1 MRQSAYDIVVVGTGF
16 ASTFFLKEYLLNAPA
31 TAKVL
36 VLERGHF
43 YPRAERVKDIIGEP
57 TAYAKLN
64 PLSYDTIENSRPEK
78 EWHFSLGFGGS
89 SNCWYGC
96 TPRFMP
102 SDFRMKSLYGIANDW
117 PVQYDELD
125 PYYEQVEDLMAI
137 SGPAETPYPRKK
149 PYVQPPHLF
158 TAVDKVLHQK
168 YGKLY
173 INQPTARA
181 RVAMNG
187 RNACCASAVCSVC
200 PVDAKFTIENS
211 NFGVYNDPRVELL
224 YGAQVYGLEL
234 VQDRVRR
241 VSFRQDNR
249 DYHAAGEI
257 VALGANALF
266 NANILLN
273 SGDKNPFTG
282 RGLGEQLGLQAHV
295 YLDNMKSVGGSTWVN
310 ANGYMLYDG
319 DHRRDYAACLMESS
333 NAPFFR
339 PESGKWRNMASFR
352 MIFEDLPDLENHVA
366 TTADVMKPA
375 LHFKGPSEY
384 TMRGVE
390 QMKKRL
396 PEVLACLPVEKIIY
410 DQPYASEA
418 HILGTTRMSDTAQ
431 NGVVDKHLRHHQ
443 YRNLFV
449 LGSGSF
455 TTYTPANPTLT
466 LSALSLF
473 AAHNTFSPAVS

>member
-1 MRQSAYDIVVVGTGF
+1 MKSTAYDLLVVGTGF
-16 ASTFFLKEYLLNAPA
+16 ASTFFLKQYLSKAPA
-31 TAKVL
+31 TARVL
-36 VLERGHF
+36 VLERGHL
-43 YPRAERVKDIIGEP
+43 YPRAERVKEILGQE

-64 PLSYDTIENSRPEK
+64 PLANDTFENHNRGK
-78 EWHFSLGFGGS
+78 DWHFSVGFGGS

-96 TPRFMP
+96 TPRFLP
-102 SDFRMKSLYGIANDW
+102 SDFRMKTLYGIGNDW

-149 PYVQPPHLF
+149 AYAQPPHLF
-158 TAVDKVLHQK
+158 TAVDTLLHRQ

-173 INQPTARA
+173 ISQPTARA
-181 RVAMNG
+181 RVATHG
-187 RNACCASAVCSVC
+187 RNPCCASAVCSVC

-211 NFGVYNDPRVELL
+211 NFRVYDDPRVELL
-224 YGAQVYGLEL
+224 HGAQVYGLEL
-234 VQDRVRR
+234 VQDRVRK
-241 VSFRQDNR
+241 VSFHRNAQDQ
-249 DYHAAGEI
+249 HVGAEV

-295 YLDNMKSVGGSTWVN
+295 YLDNLQSLGGSTWVN

-319 DHRRDYAACLMESS
+319 EHRKEYAACLMESS

-352 MIFEDLPDLENHVA
+352 MIFEDLPDADNYVA
-366 TTADVMKPA
+366 TTADIMKPA
-375 LHFKGPSEY
+375 IHFKGPSDY
-384 TMRGVE
+384 TRKAIE
-390 QMKKRL
+390 RMKQRL
-396 PEVLACLPVEKIIY
+396 PAVLACLPVEQIIY

-418 HILGTTRMSDTAQ
+418 HILGTTRMSVSAAQ
-431 NGVVDKHLRHHQ
+431 GVVDKHLRHHQ

-466 LSALSLF
+466 LSALSLL
-473 AAHNTFSPAVS
+473 AADQSF

>member
-1 MRQSAYDIVVVGTGF
+1 MKHTAYDLVVVGTGF
-16 ASTFFLKEYLLNAPA
+16 ASTFFLKQYLSKAPA
-31 TAKVL
+31 STKVL
-36 VLERGHF
+36 VLERGHLF
-43 YPRAERVKDIIGEP
+43 PRAERVKEIIGEKS
-57 TAYAKLN
+57 AYAGLN
-64 PLSYDTIENSRPEK
+64 PLSNDTFENHKPDK
-78 EWHFSLGFGGS
+78 DWHFSVGFGGS

-96 TPRFMP
+96 TPRFLP
-102 SDFRMKSLYGIANDW
+102 SDFRMKTLYGIGNDW

-125 PYYEQVEDLMAI
+125 PYYEQVEDLMSI

-149 PYVQPPHLF
+149 AYAQPPHLF
-158 TAVDKVLHQK
+158 TAVDTLLHQK

-173 INQPTARA
+173 INQPTARS

-187 RNACCASAVCSVC
+187 RNPCCASAVCSVC

-211 NFGVYNDPRVELL
+211 NFRVYEDPRVELL
-224 YGAQVYGLEL
+224 HGAQVYGLEL
-234 VQDRVRR
+234 VQDRVRK
-241 VSFRQDNR
+241 VSFRQDNK
-249 DYHAAGEI
+249 DHHAAGEV

-295 YLDNMKSVGGSTWVN
+295 YLDNLQSLGGSTWVN

-319 DHRRDYAACLMESS
+319 DHRKEYAACLMESS

-339 PESGKWRNMASFR
+339 PESGKWRHMASFR
-352 MIFEDLPDLENHVA
+352 MIFEDLPDHDNYVA
-366 TTADVMKPA
+366 TTSDIMKPA
-375 LHFKGPSEY
+375 IHFKGPSDY
-384 TMRGVE
+384 TLKAIDK
-390 QMKKRL
+390 MKQRL
-396 PEVLACLPVEKIIY
+396 PDVLSCLPVEKIIY

-418 HILGTTRMSDTAQ
+418 HILGTTRMSTSAEQ
-431 NGVVDKHLRHHQ
+431 GVVDKHLRHHQ

-466 LSALSLF
+466 LSALSLLSADKSF
-473 AAHNTFSPAVS
+473 

>member
-1 MRQSAYDIVVVGTGF
+1 MKHLAYDMIVVGTGF
-16 ASTFFLKEYLLNAPA
+16 ASTFFLKEYLRTAPA

-57 TAYAKLN
+57 TAYASLN
-64 PLSYDTIENSRPEK
+64 PASNDTIQNNHPEK
-78 EWHFSLGFGGS
+78 EWHFSVGFGGS

-96 TPRFMP
+96 TPRFLP
-102 SDFRMKSLYGIANDW
+102 SDFRTKTLYGVGNDW
-117 PVQYDELD
+117 PIQYDELD
-125 PYYEQVEDLMAI
+125 PYYEQVEDLMSI
-137 SGPAETPYPRKK
+137 SGPAETPFPRRK
-149 PYVQPPHLF
+149 PYPQPPHLF
-158 TAVDKVLHQK
+158 TEVDKILHQK

-173 INQPTARA
+173 INQPSARA
-181 RVAMNG
+181 RIPMNG
-187 RNACCASAVCSVC
+187 RNPCCASAVCSVC

-211 NFGVYNDPRVELL
+211 NFGVYEDPRVELQ

-249 DYHAAGEI
+249 DFHVPGEI

-273 SGDKNPFTG
+273 SGDRNPLTG

-295 YLDNMKSVGGSTWVN
+295 YLDNLKCVGGSTWVN

-319 DHRRDYAACLMESS
+319 AHRKDYAACLMESS

-352 MIFEDLPDLENHVA
+352 MIFEDLPDNDNYVA
-366 TTADVMKPA
+366 TTADIMKPQI
-375 LHFKGPSEY
+375 HFKGPSDY
-384 TMRGVE
+384 TMRGIE
-390 QMKKRL
+390 AMKERL
-396 PEVLACLPVEKIIY
+396 PSVLSCLPVEKIIY
-410 DQPYASEA
+410 DQPYSSEA
-418 HILGTTRMSDTAQ
+418 HILGTTRMSANAQ

-466 LSALSLF
+466 LSALSLH
-473 AAHNTFSPAVS
+473 AAHQTFSPNHA